1 LSSRPIS
8 VTLTTILII
17 LNALI
22 WFALGIII
30 AVNAHPALPAPPELK
45 AILAVFS
52 FIMAGILVGLF
63 VLLKKGNRISYYLT
77 IAFFA
82 VVSLLT
88 IFDDVGLSDI
98 FVLVLN
104 LIPIGLLIKDRK
116 WYRIVQPQVD
126 VHV

>member
-1 LSSRPIS
+1 MSGRPIT
-8 VTLTTILII
+8 VTLTTILIM

-30 AVNAHPALPAPPELK
+30 AVNAHPALPVTPELK
-45 AILAVFS
+45 VILAVFS

-63 VLLKKGNRISYYLT
+63 VFLNKGNQISYYLT

-98 FVLVLN
+98 FILAQN
-104 LIPIGLLIKDRK
+104 IIPIGLLIKDRN
-116 WYRIVQPQVD
+116 WYRKVQPPAD
-126 VHV
+126 VNV